1 MNGITKGFEI
11 PSNIESDPLPPNY
24 KNHRSSLQHFKAV
37 SSKLDRELAEG
48 KIAGPF
54 PTKPP
59 GVILSP
65 LAAVPKKDSND
76 IRIIHDLSFPLG
88 NSVNSHIPRE
98 LCRVEYELFD
108 VCLDI
113 VLKIGRGCLMA
124 KTDIKTAF
132 RILPISPLSYH
143 LLGFSWDGSYFVEKA
158 LPMGCSLSCNK
169 FELFSNAIQWILT
182 NKMNVKHMSHILD
195 DFLFFGHPSSNECNL
210 ALQSFLHLST
220 SLNIPIKHEK
230 TVLPTTRAQ
239 LHGLIVDSNQMLVI
253 LPQDKKDKAIQLLN
267 QMSKQ
272 KSATLNQL
280 QILIGTLQFATKA
293 IISGRTFLRRLID
306 LTKGIKGKHHHIRLN
321 TEARLDIKMW
331 LSFLVSFNGKR
342 IISPQYW
349 VESSHLRFFSDAS
362 GSGFAAINGS
372 SWFMGTFPPSWK
384 NVNIATKELLPI
396 TLSFRMWSTKLKGS
410 NLIFMVDNMSVVNI
424 LQSQTSNDPE
434 IMNLLRPMVVSSMI
448 NDVQFYAFHIP
459 GKSNTI
465 ADLMSRFQVQKA
477 KNLAPW
483 LDPLPLDIP
492 HQWLPW

>member
-1 MNGITKGFEI
+1 M
-11 PSNIESDPLPPNY
+11 
-24 KNHRSSLQHFKAV
+24 
-37 SSKLDRELAEG
+37 
-48 KIAGPF
+48 
-54 PTKPP
+54 
-59 GVILSP
+59 
-65 LAAVPKKDSND
+65 
-76 IRIIHDLSFPLG
+76 
-88 NSVNSHIPRE
+88 
-98 LCRVEYELFD
+98 
-108 VCLDI
+108 
-113 VLKIGRGCLMA
+113 
-124 KTDIKTAF
+124 
-132 RILPISPLSYH
+132 
-143 LLGFSWDGSYFVEKA
+143 
-158 LPMGCSLSCNK
+158 
-169 FELFSNAIQWILT
+169 
-182 NKMNVKHMSHILD
+182 
-195 DFLFFGHPSSNECNL
+195 
-210 ALQSFLHLST
+210 
-220 SLNIPIKHEK
+220 
-230 TVLPTTRAQ
+230 PTTRAQ

-349 VESSHLRFFSDAS
+349 VKSSHLRFFSDAS

-410 NLIFMVDNMSVVNI
+410 NLIFMVDNMSIVNI
-424 LQSQTSNDPE
+424 LQSQTSKDPE